1 MKHLGRIDGI
11 GRLTAN
17 SKDLCETGYSIAV
30 YDRGQFKYK
39 IARGTLEVDT
49 SELLEAFNAGATF
62 AIKLQSGDEVSINIT
77 KLIDGGAIFNVTGPV
92 PGF

>member
-1 MKHLGRIDGI
+1 MKYLGTIDGI

-17 SKDLCETGYSIAV
+17 SKDLCEAGYSIAV

-39 IARGTLEVDT
+39 VAHGTLRVDM
-49 SELLEAFNAGATF
+49 SDLLEAFNAGATF

-77 KLIDGGAIFNVTGPV
+77 KLTGRGVAFNVTGPV